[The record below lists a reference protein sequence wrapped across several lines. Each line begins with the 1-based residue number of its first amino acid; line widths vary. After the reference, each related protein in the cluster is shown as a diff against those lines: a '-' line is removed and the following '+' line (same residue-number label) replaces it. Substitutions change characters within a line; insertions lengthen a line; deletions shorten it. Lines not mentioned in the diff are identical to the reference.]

1 MKKIILS
8 FTTLILLSCASRL
21 YVPKEAANSN
31 NDVADLKEGR
41 TLYVNNCA
49 NCHQLYMPNQFNKT
63 DWAYN
68 LNQMQARANI
78 TNEQKELIY
87 SYLAQASKN

>member
-8 FTTLILLSCASRL
+8 FSTLIVLSCASKL
-21 YVPKEAANSN
+21 YIPKEETNNNEDIAA
-31 NDVADLKEGR
+31 LKEGR

-68 LNQMQARANI
+68 LDQMQTRANI

-87 SYLAQASKN
+87 NYLAQGSKN

>member
-1 MKKIILS
+1 
-8 FTTLILLSCASRL
+8 
-21 YVPKEAANSN
+21 
-31 NDVADLKEGR
+31 
-41 TLYVNNCA
+41 
-49 NCHQLYMPNQFNKT
+49 MPNQFNKT